1 MEKIMIHGQRPLRG
15 EVEINGSKNAAVA
28 ILPAALLANDVVILE
43 KQSLSKKNKLCG
55 GIITPKAYSLLTSE
69 FSKKDINKLIKTK

>member
-43 KQSLSKKNKLCG
+43 NVPDIADIKN
-55 GIITPKAYSLLTSE
+55 
-69 FSKKDINKLIKTK
+69 LIQIMREM

>member
-1 MEKIMIHGQRPLRG
+1 MEKIIIHGQRPLRG

-43 KQSLSKKNKLCG
+43 NVPDIADIKN
-55 GIITPKAYSLLTSE
+55 
-69 FSKKDINKLIKTK
+69 LIQIMREMQVKVDRMI